1 MTDWFYFSQQQMQYY
16 SRQNI
21 MFAGCNS
28 PICIWYRLK
37 SRKYATFAFVM
48 YVAGGTAALGT
59 LLLFR
64 SLLWT
69 TSFSPREL
77 RFAFVG
83 TFCGFW
89 CWIFSFCIMD
99 FAGFD
104 LLFPQLNRESY
115 YEDPP
120 HSSGTLCAI
129 IVWILTFIRLCM
141 SGFLFAKSREFE
153 QSETSSET
161 EQDDE
166 EEVAHAKAMFA
177 KMKGK
182 SPEAMKAKKKGNMM
196 KKKGKGDDGIHAP
209 GGGPW

>member
-1 MTDWFYFSQQQMQYY
+1 
-16 SRQNI
+16 
-21 MFAGCNS
+21 
-28 PICIWYRLK
+28 
-37 SRKYATFAFVM
+37 
-48 YVAGGTAALGT
+48 
-59 LLLFR
+59 
-64 SLLWT
+64 
-69 TSFSPREL
+69 
-77 RFAFVG
+77 
-83 TFCGFW
+83 
-89 CWIFSFCIMD
+89 MD

-209 GGGPW
+209 GGGAVVRYRCGFERRSMSLDRPRVPTFATECTCLEYQRPHDSRKRSGSLRKTRQLENEDDAAFLMELG